1 MGSLSAGG
9 AFISQLG
16 LSPWFVYSVA
26 SLAFYPTICSS
37 LRFQRLKSMRRRF
50 NYLDRDSLSRM
61 TNEDAQ
67 KIVHAVSVYE
77 FPLLYDLALKYAIFK
92 SYTIDQIGNLL
103 YRVSDLSRPTE
114 ASKRYDD
121 TSVLLTSLHRWRLQL
136 CHFCPGSDTLALSI
150 ARTNFM
156 HNPYLQSGK
165 IKNEDMLYVLFDSM
179 YEPVRFMKL
188 YEWRELSDMEVAAF
202 ATVWRYLGDMMEI
215 DFKAELGKDEWK
227 DGIKFFDDMVIW
239 AKDFQMK
246 HLEPSPSIIKLG
258 ETLRDLLLSTYPK
271 FMQGPMKKIL
281 MVLVGERLRH
291 VFGFDEPGML
301 ETSVT
306 YIFLL
311 VRQFVL
317 RYLTLP
323 RIFPEQYISQPDDV
337 TGRIQHYK
345 WLKDPWYTPATF
357 WSRWGPEAWF
367 RRAFDLKI
375 AGDGGEVM
383 RPGGF
388 LFEDIGPRNKIGKG
402 MEETVQLARIAHTR
416 VAAGGCPFALP
427 RKF

>member
-16 LSPWFVYSVA
+16 LSPWLVYSAVGFA
-26 SLAFYPTICSS
+26 LYLLLCSS
-37 LRFQRLKSMRRRF
+37 LRFQRLNSMRRRF
-50 NYLDRDSLSRM
+50 NYPDRESLSRM

-92 SYTIDQIGNLL
+92 VGF
-103 YRVSDLSRPTE
+103 RVSDLSRPTE

-121 TSVLLTSLHRWRLQL
+121 TSVLLTSYVT
-136 CHFCPGSDTLALSI
+136 FAPGSDTLAHSI

-165 IKNEDMLYVLFDSM
+165 IKNEDMLYVLFDNM

-202 ATVWRYLGDMMEI
+202 ATVWRYLGDMLEI

-227 DGIKFFDDMVIW
+227 DGIEFFDDMVIW

-246 HLEPSPSIIKLG
+246 HLEPSPSITKLG
-258 ETLRDLLLSTYPK
+258 ETLRDLLLSAYPE
-271 FMQGPMKKIL
+271 FMRGPMNKIL
-281 MVLVGERLRH
+281 MVLVGERLRN

-301 ETSVT
+301 EASFT
-306 YIFLL
+306 YTFLL
-311 VRQFVL
+311 VRRFVL

-323 RIFPEQYISQPDDV
+323 RIFPEQYISQPDAV

-367 RRAFDLKI
+367 RRAFGLKL

-388 LFEDIGPRNKIGKG
+388 LFEDIGPRNKMGKG
-402 MEETVQLARIAHTR
+402 MEETAQLARIAHTR

-427 RKF
+427 RKS